1 MKKESLTGYFDMS
14 RDVARLENMF
24 EVQIGT
30 LYYAPLIGLDWNYW
44 LNSEISYQNQT
55 VESWLKQEALK
66 NNIVTSSITLEQKGN
81 DLVIDY
87 RIASEQDQSTI
98 MVSL

>member
-14 RDVARLENMF
+14 RDVVRLENMF

-30 LYYAPLIGLDWNYW
+30 LYYAPAIGLDWSYW
-44 LNSEISYQNQT
+44 INSKISYQNQT

-87 RIASEQDQSTI
+87 RIASEQDQNTI

>member
-1 MKKESLTGYFDMS
+1 MKKESITGYFNMS
-14 RDVARLENMF
+14 RDVVRLENMF

-30 LYYAPLIGLDWNYW
+30 LYYAPTIGLGWSYW
-44 LNSEISYQNQT
+44 LNSEIAYQNQT

-66 NNIVTSSITLEQKGN
+66 NNIVTSSISLNQVRN

-87 RIASEQDQSTI
+87 RIASEQDQNTI

>member
-1 MKKESLTGYFDMS
+1 MKKESITGYFDTS
-14 RDVARLENMF
+14 RDIARLENMF
-24 EVQIGT
+24 RVQIGT
-30 LYYAPLIGLDWNYW
+30 LYYEPQIGLDWDYW
-44 LNSEISYQNQT
+44 LNSDIAYQNST

-66 NNIVTSSITLEQKGN
+66 NNIVTSSITLNQRGN

-87 RIASEQDQSTI
+87 RIASEQDQKTI

>member
-1 MKKESLTGYFDMS
+1 MIKESITGYFDMS

-30 LYYAPLIGLDWNYW
+30 LYYAPKIGLDWNYW

-66 NNIVTSSITLEQKGN
+66 NNIVTSSITLEQRGN

-87 RIASEQDQSTI
+87 RIASEQDQSSI
-98 MVSL
+98 IVSL

>member
-1 MKKESLTGYFDMS
+1 MIKESLTGYFNMS
-14 RDVARLENMF
+14 RDVVRLENMF

-30 LYYAPLIGLDWNYW
+30 LYYAPTIGLDWNYW
-44 LNSEISYQNQT
+44 LNSDISYQNQT

-81 DLVIDY
+81 DLVVDY
-87 RIASEQDQSTI
+87 RIASEQDQSSI
-98 MVSL
+98 IVSL

>member
-1 MKKESLTGYFDMS
+1 MKKESITGYFDMS
-14 RDVARLENMF
+14 RDIARLENMF
-24 EVQIGT
+24 RVQIGT
-30 LYYAPLIGLDWNYW
+30 LYYAPRIGLDWDYW
-44 LNSEISYQNQT
+44 LNGEIAYQNVT

-66 NNIVTSSITLEQKGN
+66 NNIVTSSITINQRAN

-87 RIASEQDQSTI
+87 RIASEQDQKTI